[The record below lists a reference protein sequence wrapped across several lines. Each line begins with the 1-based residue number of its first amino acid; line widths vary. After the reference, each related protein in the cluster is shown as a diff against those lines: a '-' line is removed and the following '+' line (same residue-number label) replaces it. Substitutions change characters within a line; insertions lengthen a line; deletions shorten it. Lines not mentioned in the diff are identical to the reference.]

1 MSHPDNKSEFEKSPK
16 AGGQGDFLTKP
27 NGDSQPA
34 GGSKSA
40 RDLKTAND
48 FDMDIERD
56 IEPLTLPAFAKLF
69 GVPLIIIATIVG
81 GAVLVVLLF
90 GAPTMPE
97 RRSVDSLLQTLE
109 SNSGERSL
117 GVLLPREKEL
127 WQTAL
132 ELCERLTKQGEEFTP
147 DELAS
152 LSDRLGTLVKSDLET
167 LSHLPTVGAVRENQQ
182 DIRSRRLE
190 FTIHALGR
198 TKQVSAID
206 SLIDVVKNGREPY
219 VAVAMREL
227 GDLHEMPETRAAVG
241 PIVEMLGKASQNE
254 TKLVA
259 ATVLSILAEPNNAAV
274 VEALNSA
281 RNTGEGDVSWS
292 AALALARLGSHAGKS
307 TLLDLLDRAFWEKED
322 RYQTVDRSGTVRR
335 YRMPPN
341 RIEEW
346 LIAAIDA
353 SRGLEDPGVRDAI
366 DALSKDASLAVR
378 AKAEEAMKGRT
389 ALAEK

>member
-1 MSHPDNKSEFEKSPK
+1 MSHPDNKPEFEKSPK
-16 AGGQGDFLTKP
+16 TGGHGDFLTKP
-27 NGDSQPA
+27 NGNSQSA
-34 GGSKSA
+34 SGSKSA
-40 RDLKTAND
+40 NDLD
-48 FDMDIERD
+48 LDMDIERD

-147 DELAS
+147 EELAS

-198 TKQVSAID
+198 TKQTSAIS

-241 PIVEMLGKASQNE
+241 PIVELLGKASQNE

-259 ATVLSILAEPNNAAV
+259 ATVLSILAESNNAAV

-281 RNTGEGDVSWS
+281 RVTGEGDVSWS

-307 TLLDLLDRAFWEKED
+307 NLLDLLDRTFWEKED

-353 SRGLEDPGVRDAI
+353 SRGLEDPDVRGAI

>member
-1 MSHPDNKSEFEKSPK
+1 
-16 AGGQGDFLTKP
+16 
-27 NGDSQPA
+27 
-34 GGSKSA
+34 
-40 RDLKTAND
+40 
-48 FDMDIERD
+48 MDIERD

-132 ELCERLTKQGEEFTP
+132 ELCERLTKQGEEFTSE
-147 DELAS
+147 ELAS
-152 LSDRLGTLVKSDLET
+152 LADRLGTLVKSDLET

-198 TKQVSAID
+198 TKQTSAIS

-292 AALALARLGSHAGKS
+292 AALALARLGSIAGKS

-346 LIAAIDA
+346 LIAAIEA
-353 SRGLEDPGVRDAI
+353 SRGLEDPGVRGAI

-378 AKAEEAMKGRT
+378 AKAEEAMKGRI